1 MKNLLRFILQNH
13 VLILFLVLEIF
24 SFVLIFNYNNYQKVK
39 FLNSSSR
46 ITGKVYDSYS
56 KAEDY
61 FRLPSVNRELAAEN
75 ARLRELL
82 GINPGI
88 IRIPDSLLQKGND
101 EHLKYAYISARIIS
115 NSVNQQQNYLT
126 LDKGSEDGIRP
137 DMGIISAG
145 GVAGIITN
153 VSPSYSTGLS
163 LLNTRWNVS
172 AKLSKNNYFGS
183 LVWDGKN
190 YREALL
196 NEIPFHVDVA
206 VGDTIVTSGF
216 SSFFPEGIT
225 LGTVESF
232 AKPGGDSFYTIRVKL
247 SVDFKSLSYVEVI
260 ENNKKAEIDAI
271 NKLNSGN
278 EGMD

>member
-39 FLNSSSR
+39 FLNTSSR
-46 ITGKVYDSYS
+46 FTGRVYDSYS
-56 KAEDY
+56 KAENY

-172 AKLSKNNYFGS
+172 AKLAKNNYFGS

-206 VGDTIVTSGF
+206 LGDTIVTSGF

>member
-101 EHLKYAYISARIIS
+101 EHLRYAYISARIIS

-126 LDKGSEDGIRP
+126 LDKGSDDGIRP

-172 AKLSKNNYFGS
+172 AKLAKNNYFGS

-206 VGDTIVTSGF
+206 LGDTIVTSGF

>member
-39 FLNSSSR
+39 FLNTSSR
-46 ITGKVYDSYS
+46 FTGKVYDSYS
-56 KAEDY
+56 KAENY

-216 SSFFPEGIT
+216 SSFFPEGII

-260 ENNKKAEIDAI
+260 ENNKKPEIDAI

-278 EGMD
+278 ERMD

>member
-24 SFVLIFNYNNYQKVK
+24 SFVLIFNYNNYMKVK
-39 FLNSSSR
+39 FLNTSSR
-46 ITGKVYDSYS
+46 FTGKVYDSYS
-56 KAEDY
+56 KAENY

-88 IRIPDSLLQKGND
+88 IRIPDSLLQKRND

-216 SSFFPEGIT
+216 SSFFPEGII

>member
-13 VLILFLVLEIF
+13 VLFLFLLLEIF

-46 ITGKVYDSYS
+46 FTGKVYDSYS
-56 KAEDY
+56 KAENY

-88 IRIPDSLLQKGND
+88 IRIPDSLLQKGSD

-126 LDKGSEDGIRP
+126 LDKGSDDGVRP
-137 DMGIISAG
+137 DMGIISTD
-145 GVAGIITN
+145 GVAGIVTN

-172 AKLSKNNYFGS
+172 AKLAKNDYFGS

-216 SSFFPEGIT
+216 SAFFPEGIT
-225 LGTVESF
+225 LGTVGSF
-232 AKPGGDSFYTIRVKL
+232 EKSGGDSFYTIRVKL
-247 SVDFKSLSYVEVI
+247 SVDFKSISYVEVI
-260 ENNKKAEIDAI
+260 ENSKKPEIDAI
-271 NKLNSGN
+271 NKLNSDN
-278 EGMD
+278 ERMD

>member
-1 MKNLLRFILQNH
+1 
-13 VLILFLVLEIF
+13 
-24 SFVLIFNYNNYQKVK
+24 
-39 FLNSSSR
+39 
-46 ITGKVYDSYS
+46 
-56 KAEDY
+56 
-61 FRLPSVNRELAAEN
+61 
-75 ARLRELL
+75 
-82 GINPGI
+82 
-88 IRIPDSLLQKGND
+88 LQKGND

>member
-39 FLNSSSR
+39 FLNTSSR
-46 ITGKVYDSYS
+46 FTGKVYDSYS
-56 KAEDY
+56 KAENY

-216 SSFFPEGIT
+216 SSFFPEGII

>member
-39 FLNSSSR
+39 FLNTSSR
-46 ITGKVYDSYS
+46 FTGRVYDSYS
-56 KAEDY
+56 KAENY

-101 EHLKYAYISARIIS
+101 EHLRYAYISARIIS

-206 VGDTIVTSGF
+206 LGDTIVTSGF

>member
-39 FLNSSSR
+39 FLNTSSR
-46 ITGKVYDSYS
+46 FTGRVYDSYS
-56 KAEDY
+56 KAENY

-145 GVAGIITN
+145 GLAGIITN

>member
-39 FLNSSSR
+39 FLNTSSR
-46 ITGKVYDSYS
+46 FTGKVYDSYS
-56 KAEDY
+56 KAENY

-88 IRIPDSLLQKGND
+88 IRIPDSLLQKRND

-216 SSFFPEGIT
+216 SSFFPEGII